1 MASALYKAQT
11 PNGAQSKQNPW
22 FLLQTCPGRP
32 PISVQAAASSGA
44 QALPPAVPPA
54 GSFSRHRQHPQHL
67 PCPSPAPGRQPGPL
81 CCTPVPNP
89 QIPFNSVN
97 HCPLCSELPV
107 VSCFSQSKSQPSY
120 NGLKAQRP
128 CQPLSRVPYPSQA
141 SWAHPCQGL
150 GASGKFLPH
159 GPESARRSWLSSPLS
174 SLWLPS
180 QDSSQRDTRLAFS
193 PVSLPRP
200 SPKRPR
206 P

>member
-128 CQPLSRVPYPSQA
+128 CQPLSPCAIPCSSQ
-141 SWAHPCQGL
+141 L
-150 GASGKFLPH
+150 G
-159 GPESARRSWLSSPLS
+159 SPLS
-174 SLWLPS
+174 GPWRFWKVPPTRARVSPQVLAQFPSLLALASFTGLIPAGYS
-180 QDSSQRDTRLAFS
+180 TRFLSCVPAP
-193 PVSLPRP
+193 PVT
-200 SPKRPR
+200 
-206 P
+206 